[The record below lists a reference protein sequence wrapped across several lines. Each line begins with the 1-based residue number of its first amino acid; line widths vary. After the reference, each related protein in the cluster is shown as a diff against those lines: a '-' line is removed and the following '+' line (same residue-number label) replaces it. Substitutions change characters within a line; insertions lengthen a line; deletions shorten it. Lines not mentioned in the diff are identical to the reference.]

1 MIKYYTIWALMRKT
15 KLKHTSLLDFVS
27 SSLFYLENNK
37 LSWNSYWHKNYSY
50 KCKHISAL
58 QSRMLRLRES
68 IRLMLN
74 SVLMFGVCKFKRP
87 PWLFSKTFLHTLRTF
102 QSNRILT
109 TLIKKLININQC
121 LTNPANR
128 CLTDV

>member
-74 SVLMFGVCKFKRP
+74 SVLMFRVCKFKRP
-87 PWLFSKTFLHTLRTF
+87 PWFFSKTFLHTLRTF